1 MELETINKLYLEL
14 GQIAT
19 AKNNYTLQLEQLIR
33 CFSLVVDRK
42 GKNTDWD
49 TISDRIIELNL
60 CGANYEDR
68 YSLDEFKSRHETRR

>member
-19 AKNNYTLQLEQLIR
+19 AKSDYILQLEGLIR
-33 CFSLVVDRK
+33 CFSSVVDRK

-49 TISDRIIELNL
+49 RISRSISDLNL
-60 CGANYEDR
+60 YGFDYTND
-68 YSLDEFKSRHETRR
+68 YSLDEFKK